1 MSAKRP
7 LLAPLT
13 SLKGVGPKLAEQLQ
27 KLGIHNVEQALFHL
41 PLRYEDRG
49 NLVPMN
55 LLRPNVAVL
64 TQGTVVNSQIINGRK
79 RSWRLTIEHEGARLH
94 LVWFYFSNAQ
104 IKRLALGSKLRV
116 FGQVRPGRLGL
127 EIVHPESEL
136 IDHFEQPLSDSGIV
150 AIYPATEGL
159 QQKRL
164 QLVIQQALDL
174 LVDQGIDE
182 DLPDDVIANE
192 QLPTLK
198 EAILAIHR
206 PTDIWQVQ
214 ALTDGNHPA
223 VKRLALAELLAH
235 QISLLRL
242 RQQQK
247 QFASYRFQQHS
258 QRQQALLN
266 SLPFKLTKA
275 QLRVVDE
282 ITDDTCQ
289 ATPMRRLVQGDVG
302 SGKTLV
308 AFMAMLSAVDAG
320 YQAVLMAPTEL
331 LAEQHFQ
338 NINKMAESTRVRVAS
353 LLGKHTKKQKQI
365 VNEQLANGD
374 IDILIGTH
382 AVFQP
387 DITFQRLAL
396 VVIDEQHRFGVEQR
410 IALMQKG
417 EDASGRQPHQLA
429 MTATPI
435 PRTLAMTIWGDMD
448 CSVIDELPPGRKP
461 ITTTVLADDRREA
474 VMGRVAAAAADGKQI
489 YWVNTLIEE
498 SEDDE
503 LVAESAERTAADM
516 RARLPQVRI
525 GLIHG
530 RMKASDKQTEMEKFA
545 THEYDVLVATT
556 VIEVGVDVPNASVMV
571 IENCERLGL
580 SQLHQLRG
588 RVGRGAQES
597 YCVLLY
603 HPPLSQVGKARLTAM
618 RESQDGFYLSEQDLK
633 LRGPGEVLGK
643 RQTGDLNLR
652 IAQLDRDFSLIEQAK
667 TLSELLYQNSPLH
680 CQRLTERWLP
690 NAESFASV

>member
-1 MSAKRP
+1 MTANNP
-7 LLAPLT
+7 LHAPLT
-13 SLKGVGPKLAEQLQ
+13 SLKGVGPKLADQLR
-27 KLGIHNVEQALFHL
+27 KLGMHNVEQALFHL

-55 LLRPNVAVL
+55 LLRPNTSVL
-64 TQGTVVNSQIINGRK
+64 TQGVVVNSQIVNGRK
-79 RSWRLTIEHEGARLH
+79 RSWRLTIEHQGARLQ

-104 IKRLALGSKLRV
+104 IKRLAMGCRLRV
-116 FGQVRPGRLGL
+116 FGQVRAGRLGL
-127 EIVHPESEL
+127 EMVHPESEL
-136 IDHFEQPLSDSGIV
+136 IESFDQPLTDCGIV

-174 LVDQGIDE
+174 LSQHGIDD
-182 DLPDDVIANE
+182 DLPDDVIASE
-192 QLPTLK
+192 QLPTLQA
-198 EAILAIHR
+198 AILAIHR
-206 PTDIWQVQ
+206 PPDIWQVQ
-214 ALTDGNHPA
+214 ALADGSHPA

-235 QISLLRL
+235 QISLLNL

-247 QFASYRFQQHS
+247 QFASYRFAHS
-258 QRQQALLN
+258 SPRQQALIA
-266 SLPFKLTKA
+266 SLPFELTKA
-275 QLRVVDE
+275 QQRVVDE
-282 ITDDTCQ
+282 IIADTCLAQ
-289 ATPMRRLVQGDVG
+289 PMRRLVQGDVG

-320 YQAVLMAPTEL
+320 FQAVLMAPTEL

-338 NINKMAESTRVRVAS
+338 NISKMANATNVRVAS
-353 LLGKHTKKQKQI
+353 LLGKHTKKQKQQ
-365 VNEQLANGD
+365 VNDQLQAGE

-387 DITFQRLAL
+387 DIQFFRLAL

-417 EDASGRQPHQLA
+417 EDSSGRQPHQLA

-461 ITTTVLADDRREA
+461 ITTTVLGDERREA
-474 VMGRVAAAAADGKQI
+474 VMARVAAAAADGKQI

-498 SEDDE
+498 SDDDE

-516 RARLPQVRI
+516 RERLPNVRI

-530 RMKASDKQTEMEKFA
+530 RMKANDKQTEMEKFA
-545 THEYDVLVATT
+545 THQYDVLVATT

-603 HPPLSQVGKARLTAM
+603 HPPLSKVGKARLTAM

-667 TLSELLYQNSPLH
+667 TLAQLLYHNNPLH

>member
-1 MSAKRP
+1 MKAQNA
-7 LLAPLT
+7 LQDPLT
-13 SLKGVGPKLAEQLQ
+13 SLKGVGPKLAEQLG
-27 KLGIHNVEQALFHL
+27 KLGIECVEQALFHL
-41 PLRYEDRG
+41 PLRYEDRSHM
-49 NLVPMN
+49 VPMN
-55 LLRPNVAVL
+55 LLSPNSAAL
-64 TQGTVVNSQIINGRK
+64 TQGTVVNSQIVNGRK
-79 RSWRLTIEHEGARLH
+79 RSWRLTIEHQGARLQ

-104 IKRLALGSKLRV
+104 IKRLAMGSKVRV
-116 FGQVRPGRLGL
+116 FGQVKAGRMGL
-127 EIVHPESEL
+127 EIVHPETDL
-136 IDHFEQPLSDSGIV
+136 IEDFDQPLAAGGIV

-174 LVDQGIDE
+174 LATQGIEE
-182 DLPDDVIANE
+182 DLPPTLIAQEN
-192 QLPTLK
+192 LLTLK

-206 PTDIWQVQ
+206 PADIWQVQ
-214 ALTDGNHPA
+214 ALAEGNHPA

-235 QISLLRL
+235 QVSLLKL

-247 QFASYRFQQHS
+247 QFASYRFNAES
-258 QRQQALLN
+258 PRQKALSD
-266 SLPFKLTKA
+266 SLPFSLTKA
-275 QLRVVDE
+275 QQRVVKE
-282 ITDDTCQ
+282 IAEDTQ
-289 ATPMRRLVQGDVG
+289 LAEPMRRLVQGDVG

-308 AFMAMLSAVDAG
+308 AFMAMLGAVDAG
-320 YQAVLMAPTEL
+320 YQTVLMAPTEL
-331 LAEQHFQ
+331 LAEQHFK
-338 NINKMAESTRVRVAS
+338 NISGMAEDTKVRVAS
-353 LLGKHTKKQKQI
+353 LLGKHTKKQKQLI
-365 VNEQLANGD
+365 NEQLQAGE

-387 DITFQRLAL
+387 DIRFQRLAL

-410 IALMQKG
+410 IALLSKG
-417 EDASGRQPHQLA
+417 EDSSGRQPHQLA

-435 PRTLAMTIWGDMD
+435 PRTLAMTVWGDMD

-461 ITTTVLADDRREA
+461 ITTTVLADDRRES
-474 VMGRVAAAAADGKQI
+474 VMGRVAAAASTGKQI

-498 SEDDE
+498 SDDDE
-503 LVAESAERTAADM
+503 MVAESAEQTAADM
-516 RARLPQVRI
+516 RVRLPNTRI

-530 RMKASDKQTEMEKFA
+530 RMKANEKQTEMEKFA
-545 THEYDVLVATT
+545 THQYDVLVATT

-597 YCVLLY
+597 YCVLMY
-603 HPPLSQVGKARLTAM
+603 HPPLSKIGKARLTAM

-643 RQTGDLNLR
+643 RQTGELNLR
-652 IAQLDRDFSLIEQAK
+652 IAQLDRDFSIIEQAK
-667 TLSELLYQNSPLH
+667 SLAEVLYQDSPLH
-680 CQRLTERWLP
+680 CQRLCERWLP
-690 NAESFASV
+690 NAESFANV

>member
-1 MSAKRP
+1 MTA
-7 LLAPLT
+7 LNAPLT
-13 SLKGVGPKLAEQLQ
+13 SLKGVGPKLAEQFA
-27 KLGIHNVEQALFHL
+27 KIGIESIEQALFHL

-49 NLVPMN
+49 HLVPMN
-55 LLRPNVAVL
+55 LLRPNQGTL
-64 TQGTVVNSQIINGRK
+64 TQGSIINSQIVPGRK
-79 RSWRLTIEHEGARLH
+79 RSWRLTIEHQGARLQ

-104 IKRLALGSKLRV
+104 IKHLAVGNKVRV
-116 FGQVRPGRLGL
+116 YGQVRPGRLGL
-127 EIVHPESEL
+127 EMVHPESEL
-136 IDHFEQPLSDSGIV
+136 ITDFEQPLKDSGIA
-150 AIYPATEGL
+150 AIYPTTEGL

-164 QLVIQQALDL
+164 QLVIEQALTML
-174 LVDQGIDE
+174 QAQGIEE
-182 DLPDDVIANE
+182 DLPESIWQAE
-192 QLPTLK
+192 QLMSLK

-206 PTDIWQVQ
+206 PGDIWQAQ
-214 ALTDGNHPA
+214 ALSEGHHPA
-223 VKRLALAELLAH
+223 IKRLALAELLAH
-235 QISLLRL
+235 QISLAALRA
-242 RQQQK
+242 K
-247 QFASYRFQQHS
+247 QARHASYRIS
-258 QRQQALLN
+258 APSPRQQALVDH
-266 SLPFKLTKA
+266 LPFTLTKA
-275 QLRVVDE
+275 QQRVIEE
-282 ITDDTCQ
+282 IGQDTQQ
-289 ATPMRRLVQGDVG
+289 ASPMRRLVQGDVG

-331 LAEQHFQ
+331 LAEQHFR
-338 NINKMAESTRVRVAS
+338 NISQLTESTRVRAAS
-353 LLGKHTKKQKQI
+353 LLGKHSKKQKRAI
-365 VNEQLANGD
+365 NEQLRAGE

-387 DITFQRLAL
+387 EIEFYQLAM
-396 VVIDEQHRFGVEQR
+396 VVIDEQHRFGVGQR
-410 IALMQKG
+410 MALLAKG
-417 EDASGRQPHQLA
+417 EDQSGRHPHQLA

-461 ITTTVLADDRREA
+461 ITTTVLGHERREA
-474 VMGRVAAAAADGKQI
+474 VMQRVSAAAAQAKQV

-498 SEDDE
+498 SDDDE
-503 LVAESAERTAADM
+503 LVAESAEQTAADM
-516 RARLPQVRI
+516 RQRLPGVRI

-530 RMKASDKQTEMEKFA
+530 RMKAAIKQEEMAKFA
-545 THEYDVLVATT
+545 NHEYDVLVATT
-556 VIEVGVDVPNASVMV
+556 VIEVGVDVPNASIMV

-603 HPPLSQVGKARLTAM
+603 QGRLSQVGKARLTAM

-643 RQTGDLNLR
+643 RQTGDLSLR
-652 IAQLDRDFSLIEQAK
+652 VAQLDRDFDLLERAKSLAQ
-667 TLSELLYQNSPLH
+667 SLLDSHPQH
-680 CQRLTERWLP
+680 CNKLANRWLP